1 MLKNEI
7 SKVIGQSVF
16 AVHCA
21 QAVKDSEIN
30 GILQGV
36 QTLSAKSNLLSLLP

>member
-1 MLKNEI
+1 MLKNDI

-21 QAVKDSEIN
+21 QADKDSEIN
-30 GILQGV
+30 GILFEFPIGA
-36 QTLSAKSNLLSLLP
+36 LRI